1 MKTIRTFI
9 VEDDSLE
16 LNLIKMYLAEKCP
29 QVEVIG
35 ENGKM
40 EEAITQIISLKPN
53 LIFLDIEIMGG
64 SGYTL
69 LNKLQKAQLDFDFQ
83 VIFMTAHRSYDYAT
97 QAFDYAALD
106 FLSKPLSADRLK
118 MAVDRCIEKEDTSQ
132 NTKQIELFT
141 QLMKLKDMLPD
152 RMAVYLIKN
161 ELEIV
166 SIKDIMYI
174 ENDKTMSDFTLVDGS
189 ILKSVRNVHKYES
202 LLIPHNFFL
211 IREGI
216 LINAAY
222 IKRYKHSE
230 KEVVMTDGKKLSASK
245 KGGQDLKDFWVSSS
259 LLERIKR
266 FFDR

>member
-1 MKTIRTFI
+1 MKKIRTFI

-16 LNLIKMYLAEKCP
+16 LSLIKMYLAEKCP

-35 ENGKM
+35 EHGIM
-40 EEAITQIISLKPN
+40 EEAIKQIVLLKPN
-53 LIFLDIEIMGG
+53 LIFIDIEIIAG

-69 LNKLQKAQLDFDFQ
+69 LDKLNKANLDFGFQ
-83 VIFMTAHRSYDYAT
+83 VIFMTGHKSYEYAT

-118 MAVDRCIEKEDTSQ
+118 IAVDRCIEKEDASQ
-132 NTKQIELFT
+132 NVKQIEFFT
-141 QLMKLKDMLPD
+141 QLMKLKDVLPD
-152 RMAVYLIKN
+152 RMAVYLVKN
-161 ELEIV
+161 EFEIV
-166 SIKDIMYI
+166 NIKDIMYV
-174 ENDKTMSDFTLVDGS
+174 ENDKTMSDFNLSNGD

-216 LINAAY
+216 LVNAAY

-230 KEVVMTDGKKLSASK
+230 KEVVMTNGTKLSASK
-245 KGGQDLKDFWVSSS
+245 KGGQDLKDFWVSGSI
-259 LLERIKR
+259 LDRIKR
-266 FFDR
+266 FF